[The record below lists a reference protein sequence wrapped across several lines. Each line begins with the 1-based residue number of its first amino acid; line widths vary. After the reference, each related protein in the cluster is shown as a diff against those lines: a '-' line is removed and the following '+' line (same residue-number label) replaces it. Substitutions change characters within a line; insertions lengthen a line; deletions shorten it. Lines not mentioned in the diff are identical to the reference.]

1 MASYHCQ
8 VKTVRRSQGRSATAA
23 AAYRTA
29 SRVTC
34 EREGRVHDYSR
45 KRGVEETLIAVP
57 EHAPEWAGDR
67 ERLWNAAE
75 AAEKR
80 GDSVVAREWEL
91 ALPHELG
98 AQGRRELVEAFAG
111 RLVERY
117 GVAVDAAIHAPHR
130 EGDQRNW
137 HAHVMATTRELGP
150 EGLGAKTRVLDVAK
164 TGGPEIALMREV
176 WAGMQNE
183 ALERAERERGL
194 ERGQLDRV
202 DHRSLAAQREAAL
215 ERGDQERAE
224 GLERPTEVKLGPAAS
239 AMERRAQREAE
250 REGREYEPVTERGAR
265 VAEARALRERL
276 AELGR
281 EVRERAELARERY
294 ELAREE
300 GLGRVG
306 AGLAALRA
314 AAERDRERAREHEAG
329 PEDLRDRLRAILGR
343 QEEQEPE
350 RGLERGPG
358 QELGRGVEREL
369 GKERRAELKRERD
382 RGPEDGRSITERL
395 RAALDGARSAPPGQ
409 ELRTEQEERAAERE
423 RRREMARERSLGRE
437 LDDGLEL

>member
-1 MASYHCQ
+1 MASYHLS
-8 VKTVRRSQGRSATAA
+8 VKTVKRSAGRSATAA
-23 AAYRTA
+23 AAYRA
-29 SRVTC
+29 AERIAC
-34 EREGRVHDYSR
+34 EREGRVHDYGR
-45 KRGVEETLIAVP
+45 KQGVEAVVLVVP
-57 EHAPEWAGDR
+57 EHAPEWACDR

-75 AAEKR
+75 AAERRK
-80 GDSVVAREWEL
+80 DSVVAREWEV
-91 ALPHELG
+91 ALPAELG
-98 AQGRRELVEAFAG
+98 PEGRLELARAFAG
-111 RLVERY
+111 CLVERY
-117 GVAVDAAIHAPHR
+117 GVAADVAIHAPHR

-137 HAHVMATTRELGP
+137 HAHVLTTTRAMGED
-150 EGLGAKTRVLDVAK
+150 GLGAKTGALDTRA
-164 TGGPEIALMREV
+164 TGGAEITAMREV

-194 ERGQLDRV
+194 EAGELDRV

-215 ERGDQERAE
+215 VRGDRERAE
-224 GLERPTEVKLGPAAS
+224 GLERAPEVKLGPAAS

-294 ELAREE
+294 AEAREE

-314 AAERDRERAREHEAG
+314 AAERDRERAREREQSAG
-329 PEDLRDRLRAILGR
+329 PEDVRDRLRAILGR
-343 QEEQEPE
+343 QEAQEA
-350 RGLERGPG
+350 G
-358 QELGRGVEREL
+358 QGADRDLGRGVEREA
-369 GKERRAELKRERD
+369 GREHRAEPERERD
-382 RGPEDGRSITERL
+382 RIPEDGRSLTERL
-395 RAALDGARSAPPGQ
+395 RVALDGARSAPPGQ
-409 ELRTEQEERAAERE
+409 ELRTEAEERAAERE
-423 RRREMARERSLGRE
+423 RRREMEQERSRE

>member
-1 MASYHCQ
+1 M
-8 VKTVRRSQGRSATAA
+8 RRSQGRSATAA
-23 AAYRTA
+23 IAYRTA
-29 SRVTC
+29 SRVMC
-34 EREGRVHDYSR
+34 EREGREHDYSR
-45 KRGVEETLIAVP
+45 KRGVEDTLIALP
-57 EHAPEWAGDR
+57 EGAPEWAGDR

-80 GDSVVAREWEL
+80 GNSVVAREWEL

-98 AQGRRELVEAFAG
+98 PEGRRELVEAFAE

-150 EGLGAKTRVLDVAK
+150 EGLGAKTRVLDVAR
-164 TGGPEIALMREV
+164 TGGPEIALMREA
-176 WAGMQNE
+176 WAGLQNE

-194 ERGQLDRV
+194 EAGELDRV
-202 DHRSLAAQREAAL
+202 DHRSLTAQREAAL
-215 ERGDQERAE
+215 ERGDERVAE
-224 GLERPTEVKLGPAAS
+224 ALERPAEVKLGPAAS
-239 AMERRAQREAE
+239 AMERRAMREAE
-250 REGREYEPVTERGAR
+250 AEGREYEPVTERGAR
-265 VAEARALRERL
+265 VHEARALRERL

-294 ELAREE
+294 AEAREE

-314 AAERDRERAREHEAG
+314 AAERDRERVREREAG

-343 QEEQEPE
+343 QDEREAEQGAE
-350 RGLERGPG
+350 R
-358 QELGRGVEREL
+358 ELGRGVER
-369 GKERRAELKRERD
+369 GRD
-382 RGPEDGRSITERL
+382 RAPEDGRSVAERL
-395 RAALDGARSAPPGQ
+395 RAALDGARSAPPGR

-423 RRREMARERSLGRE
+423 RRREIARERVRDRDLG
-437 LDDGLEL
+437 DDYGL

>member
-45 KRGVEETLIAVP
+45 KRGVEETLIALP
-57 EHAPEWAGDR
+57 ADAPEWAEDR

-80 GDSVVAREWEL
+80 GNSVVAREWEL

-98 AQGRRELVEAFAG
+98 PEGRRELVETFAG

-117 GVAVDAAIHAPHR
+117 GVGVDAAIHAPHR

-164 TGGPEIALMREV
+164 TGGPEIALMREA
-176 WAGMQNE
+176 WAGLQNE

-194 ERGQLDRV
+194 ERGELDRV

-215 ERGDQERAE
+215 ERGDRERAE
-224 GLERPTEVKLGPAAS
+224 ALERPAEVKLGPAAS
-239 AMERRAQREAE
+239 AMERRAMREAE
-250 REGREYEPVTERGAR
+250 RDGREYEPVTERGAR

-294 ELAREE
+294 AEAREE

-314 AAERDRERAREHEAG
+314 AAERDRERARERDAE

-343 QEEQEPE
+343 QEEQEAGQGSDRDTGHRVGHKLGQE
-350 RGLERGPG
+350 RRDELER
-358 QELGRGVEREL
+358 ERE
-369 GKERRAELKRERD
+369 RS
-382 RGPEDGRSITERL
+382 PEDGRSVAERL

-409 ELRTEQEERAAERE
+409 ELLTEAEEQAVERE
-423 RRREMARERSLGRE
+423 RQREMARERSRG
-437 LDDGLEL
+437 LDDGLGM

>member
-45 KRGVEETLIAVP
+45 KQGVEETLIAVP
-57 EHAPEWAGDR
+57 ERAPEWACDR

-80 GDSVVAREWEL
+80 GNSVVAREWEL

-98 AQGRRELVEAFAG
+98 AQGRRELVEAFAE

-117 GVAVDAAIHAPHR
+117 GVGVDAAIHAPHR

-137 HAHVMATTRELGP
+137 HAHMMTTTRELGP
-150 EGLGAKTRVLDVAK
+150 EGLGAKTRVLDVAR
-164 TGGPEIALMREV
+164 TGGPEIALMREA
-176 WAGMQNE
+176 WAGLQNE

-194 ERGQLDRV
+194 EAGELDRV

-215 ERGDQERAE
+215 ARGDERTAE
-224 GLERPTEVKLGPAAS
+224 ALERPAEVKLGPAAS
-239 AMERRAQREAE
+239 AMERRAMREAE
-250 REGREYEPVTERGAR
+250 AQGTEYEPVTERGAR
-265 VAEARALRERL
+265 VQEARALRERL

-281 EVRERAELARERY
+281 EVRERAELAREAY
-294 ELAREE
+294 AEAREE

-314 AAERDRERAREHEAG
+314 AAERDRERARERGAE
-329 PEDLRDRLRAILGR
+329 PEDLRERLRAILGR
-343 QEEQEPE
+343 QEEQKAE
-350 RGLERGPG
+350 RGLGRGPDRELERGP
-358 QELGRGVEREL
+358 ERQA
-369 GKERRAELKRERD
+369 GPERD
-382 RGPEDGRSITERL
+382 RAPDDGRSLAERL
-395 RAALDGARSAPPGQ
+395 RAALDGARSSPPGQ
-409 ELRTEQEERAAERE
+409 ELRTEAEERATERE
-423 RRREMARERSLGRE
+423 RRREMERERSWGRD

>member
-57 EHAPEWAGDR
+57 EHAPEWASDR

-75 AAEKR
+75 AAERR
-80 GDSVVAREWEL
+80 GNSVVAREWEL

-98 AQGRRELVEAFAG
+98 AQGRRALVETFAG

-150 EGLGAKTRVLDVAK
+150 EGLGAKTRVLDVAR
-164 TGGPEIALMREV
+164 TGGPEIALMREA

-194 ERGQLDRV
+194 ERGELDRV
-202 DHRSLAAQREAAL
+202 DHRSLGAQREAAL
-215 ERGDQERAE
+215 ARGDRERAE
-224 GLERPTEVKLGPAAS
+224 ALERPAEVKLGPAAS
-239 AMERRAQREAE
+239 AMERRAMREAE
-250 REGREYEPVTERGAR
+250 AEGREYEPVTERGAR
-265 VAEARALRERL
+265 VHEARALRERL

-294 ELAREE
+294 AEAREE

-314 AAERDRERAREHEAG
+314 AAERDRERARERGTE
-329 PEDLRDRLRAILGR
+329 PEDLRERLRAILGR
-343 QEEQEPE
+343 QEEWEPGKGAY
-350 RGLERGPG
+350 R
-358 QELGRGVEREL
+358 ELGRGIERDL
-369 GKERRAELKRERD
+369 GHERRAGLERERD
-382 RGPEDGRSITERL
+382 RAPDDGRSLNERL
-395 RAALDGARSAPPGQ
+395 RAALNGARSAPPGR
-409 ELRTEQEERAAERE
+409 ELRTEAEERAAERE
-423 RRREMARERSLGRE
+423 RRREMAQERSPGRE

>member
-8 VKTVRRSQGRSATAA
+8 VKTVRRSQGRSVTAA
-23 AAYRTA
+23 IAYRTA

-45 KRGVEETLIAVP
+45 KRGVEETLIALP
-57 EHAPEWAGDR
+57 EHAPEWAEDR

-80 GDSVVAREWEL
+80 GNSVVAREWEL

-98 AQGRRELVEAFAG
+98 AQGRRALVEAFAE

-117 GVAVDAAIHAPHR
+117 GVGVDAAIHAPHR

-150 EGLGAKTRVLDVAK
+150 EGLGAKTRVLDVAR
-164 TGGPEIALMREV
+164 TGGPEIALMREA

-194 ERGQLDRV
+194 EAGELDRV
-202 DHRSLAAQREAAL
+202 DHRSLEAQREAAL
-215 ERGDQERAE
+215 ERGDERAAE
-224 GLERPTEVKLGPAAS
+224 ALERPAGVKLGPAAS
-239 AMERRAQREAE
+239 AMERRAMREAE
-250 REGREYEPVTERGAR
+250 VEGREYEPVTERGAR
-265 VAEARALRERL
+265 VHEARALRERL
-276 AELGR
+276 ADLHR
-281 EVRERAELARERY
+281 EVRERAELAREAY
-294 ELAREE
+294 AEAREE

-314 AAERDRERAREHEAG
+314 AAERDRERTREREAGAG

-343 QEEQEPE
+343 QGAQEAEQGHD
-350 RGLERGPG
+350 R
-358 QELGRGVEREL
+358 ELGRGVERTAGLE
-369 GKERRAELKRERD
+369 RERD
-382 RGPEDGRSITERL
+382 REPDDGRSIAERL
-395 RAALDGARSAPPGQ
+395 RAALDGARSAPPGR
-409 ELRTEQEERAAERE
+409 ELRTEVEERAAERE
-423 RRREMARERSLGRE
+423 RQRDMEREWGP
-437 LDDGLEL
+437 DDGLGL